1 MVRPAA
7 VAMFQ
12 TLRHFFQEP
21 LRLWSALVLAVSAL
35 GLIITKGFPVVKEW
49 VSVKKEII
57 ETKKVEI
64 ELAQLQKNSSKTI
77 DLASLDEVRLFD
89 PKTQRIF
96 EKVRMR
102 PAAAP
107 APLAMSLFPFFFRVV
122 ILIAILAGVIYF
134 ALKIF

>member
-1 MVRPAA
+1 
-7 VAMFQ
+7 MFQ

-35 GLIITKGFPVVKEW
+35 VLIITKGFPVVKEW
-49 VSVKKEII
+49 VSFKKEIL

-77 DLASLDEVRLFD
+77 ELARLDEVRQFD

-96 EKVRMR
+96 EKVQTQDQMSR
-102 PAAAP
+102 P
-107 APLAMSLFPFFFRVV
+107 APLAMSLFPVFFRIV